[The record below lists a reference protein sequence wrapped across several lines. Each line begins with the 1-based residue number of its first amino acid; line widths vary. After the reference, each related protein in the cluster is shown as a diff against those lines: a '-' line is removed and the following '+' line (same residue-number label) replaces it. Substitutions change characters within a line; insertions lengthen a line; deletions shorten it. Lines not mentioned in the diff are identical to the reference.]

1 MSEDRLQSR
10 VIDFLRF
17 PMAILV
23 VLCHC
28 KTLFGIAGGPA
39 PAGQGVQLF
48 LAEVL
53 PHIAVPAFVFFSGYL
68 FYKADFTLTV
78 YGQKLKRRSKSLLL
92 PYVIWCTIGFGLA
105 VLQGQ
110 CALNFKNFIYGFW
123 DTTAWMEL
131 PSHIHAAFPADMPL
145 WFVRDLMVMTVL
157 APVVWWFIKHT
168 GPMLPIFTG
177 IWWFSHCMANIPGLG
192 SQVVFFWILGAW
204 FSIRKLNFVDKT
216 RKWRIPVYALAAGFM
231 VADFLILNARFK
243 VSGSLEYCWPVFNAF
258 VLFGVFAAIQMTA
271 SMLTSKLEWSTP
283 NFWITG
289 SFFLY
294 AVHFLYSPVLI
305 AWLGSIL
312 EPQTPA
318 AHLGFYLLICCLVI
332 GLSTCL
338 YALLYKLLPPV
349 ASVLVGG
356 RLKRPDE
363 LRFHT
368 K

>member
-110 CALNFKNFIYGFW
+110 CALTFKNFLYGFW

-157 APVVWWFIKHT
+157 APLVWWIIKHT
-168 GPMLPIFTG
+168 GPTLPILAG
-177 IWWFSHCMANIPGLG
+177 IWWFSHWQANIPGLG
-192 SQVVFFWILGAW
+192 SQIVFFWILGAW
-204 FSIRKLNFVDKT
+204 FSIRKLNFVDT
-216 RKWRIPVYALAAGFM
+216 MRKWRVPVYILAAGFM
-231 VADFLILNARFK
+231 AADFLILNARFK
-243 VSGSLEYCWPVFNAF
+243 VSGALEYCWPVFNAF
-258 VLFGVFAAIQMTA
+258 VLFGVFASIQLTA
-271 SMLTSKLEWSTP
+271 SLLTSKQEWKAS
-283 NFWITG
+283 NFRVTG

-294 AVHFLYSPVLI
+294 AVHFLYSPNLM
-305 AWLGSIL
+305 AWLGGML
-312 EPQTPA
+312 NPDTPL
-318 AHLGFYLLICCLVI
+318 AHLGFYLLLCFLVI
-332 GLSTCL
+332 GFATGEYAIL
-338 YALLYKLLPPV
+338 YRSAP
-349 ASVLVGG
+349 AFTSILVGG
-356 RLKRPDE
+356 RIKR
-363 LRFHT
+363 
-368 K
+368 

>member
-23 VLCHC
+23 ALCHC

-39 PAGQGVQLF
+39 PTGQGVQIF

-53 PHIAVPAFVFFSGYL
+53 PHIAVPIFVFFSGYL
-68 FYKADFTLTV
+68 FFYRTDFSMTV
-78 YGQKLKRRSKSLLL
+78 YGQKLKRRAISLLL

-110 CALNFKNFIYGFW
+110 CALTFENFLFGFW

-157 APVVWWFIKHT
+157 APVVWWLIKHT
-168 GPMLPIFTG
+168 GPMLPILTG
-177 IWWFSHCMANIPGLG
+177 VWWFSHWMANIPGLG
-192 SQVVFFWILGAW
+192 SQIVFFYCLGAW
-204 FSIRKLNFVDKT
+204 FSIKGLNFT
-216 RKWRIPVYALAAGFM
+216 NAMRKWRMPVYVLAAGFM
-231 VADFLILNARFK
+231 VADFLILNGRFK
-243 VSGSLEYCWPVFNAF
+243 VSGALEYCWPVFNAY
-258 VLFGVFAAIQMTA
+258 VLFGVFATIQLTA
-271 SMLTSKLEWSTP
+271 YLLSVKVDWNTS

-294 AVHFLYSPVLI
+294 TVHFLYSPNMMV
-305 AWLGSIL
+305 WLGDL
-312 EPQTPA
+312 LNPTTPL
-318 AHLGFYLLICCLVI
+318 AHLGFYLLLCMFVI
-332 GLSTCL
+332 SFATGL
-338 YALLYKLLPPV
+338 YALLYYSFPRFT
-349 ASVLVGG
+349 SILVGG
-356 RLKRPDE
+356 RVK
-363 LRFHT
+363 